1 MGRLLFC
8 TVVLAIIGLHTPAFA
23 QDKGLDEFEAF
34 RNKLQSNKGPAA
46 GEASPAKG
54 SGVISPDDEEEDAPL
69 DPIAGSA
76 KNPGLGL
83 PVGAGA
89 TAAPAG
95 AGGYGATP
103 QTPEELQAMMEQ
115 EQEDAR
121 KKIEEQTF
129 NQALKQLLP
138 LQPSQIRKTLETF
151 RMSREA
157 AETPITVPE
166 PKSEVQTASLD
177 PSGAPIVIKV
187 AAGNVTSISIL
198 DATGAPWPIQDMVT
212 AGPFSI
218 MAPEEGGNVFR
229 ITPANA
235 HGVGN
240 ISMRLVDMITP
251 VTFRIQAGMD
261 WVHYRLD
268 VRIPKPGPLAKTPI
282 IEYGGLK
289 AVAGKDEQMVGVLDG
304 TPPSDAEKLTVE
316 GVDPRTTAW
325 EVAGR
330 TYLRTPLTLLSPGW
344 DASVTSADGMNVYAL
359 GRAPVVLLSDEGRM
373 VKARIIPSE
382 DLTDEVTQ

>member
-8 TVVLAIIGLHTPAFA
+8 TVVLAIISLHTPAFA

-34 RNKLQSNKGPAA
+34 RNKLNANKGPAA
-46 GEASPAKG
+46 GGGAPSKG
-54 SGVISPDDEEEDAPL
+54 GGVVSPDDEEEDASL
-69 DPIAGSA
+69 DPIAGSNA
-76 KNPGLGL
+76 NPGMGL
-83 PVGAGA
+83 PVAGGAA
-89 TAAPAG
+89 TPATG
-95 AGGYGATP
+95 GGYGATP

-121 KKIEEQTF
+121 KKVEEQTF

-138 LQPSQIRKTLETF
+138 LQPNQIRKTLETF

-166 PKSEVQTASLD
+166 PKLEVQTASLD
-177 PSGAPIVIKV
+177 PSGSPIVIKV
-187 AAGNVTSISIL
+187 APGNVTSVTIL

-218 MAPEEGGNVFR
+218 MAPEEGGNVLR
-229 ITPANA
+229 ITPATA

-251 VTFRIQAGMD
+251 ITFRVQTGMD

-304 TPPSDAEKLTVE
+304 TPPTDAEKLVVE
-316 GVDPRTTAW
+316 GVDGRTTAW
-325 EVAGR
+325 GVDGR

-373 VKARIIPSE
+373 VKAHIIPSE